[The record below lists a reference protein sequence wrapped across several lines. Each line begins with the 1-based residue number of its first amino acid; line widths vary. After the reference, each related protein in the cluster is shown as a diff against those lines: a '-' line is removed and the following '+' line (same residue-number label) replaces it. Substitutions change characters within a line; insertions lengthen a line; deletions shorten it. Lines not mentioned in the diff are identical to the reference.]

1 MVDFLPKYRNR
12 LEGGTIAAGFL
23 KQLPFKTTADVYL
36 QIIKL

>member
-1 MVDFLPKYRNR
+1 MVGFLLKYRNT
-12 LEGGTIAAGFL
+12 LEGYEIAAGFL